1 VEALYA
7 FPLGSAFFVL
17 AGIAA
22 IVVARRRSRA
32 WKRFVG
38 ASQVTQ
44 AQVLDLRTRHSRHD
58 QGPIFVPVV
67 RFPFLDGRMVETET
81 MSGSRPAPARRG
93 DVVMVRFD
101 PADPTRVSLADGLAT
116 PAAGGC
122 VLAGLGVGFVVLGLL
137 LGLLSA
143 FLLLVVTA

>member
-1 VEALYA
+1 MEPLYA
-7 FPLGSAFFVL
+7 FPLGSAFFVV
-17 AGIAA
+17 AGVAVLVA
-22 IVVARRRSRA
+22 ARRRSRA
-32 WKRFVG
+32 WKRFLG
-38 ASQVTQ
+38 SSQVTQ
-44 AQVLDLRTRHSRHD
+44 AQVLDLRVHHPRHD
-58 QGPIFVPVV
+58 VDPIFVPVV
-67 RFPFLDGRMVETET
+67 RFPLLDGRMVEAET

-101 PADPTRVSLADGLAT
+101 PEDPSRVSLADGLAT

-137 LGLLSA
+137 LGLVSA